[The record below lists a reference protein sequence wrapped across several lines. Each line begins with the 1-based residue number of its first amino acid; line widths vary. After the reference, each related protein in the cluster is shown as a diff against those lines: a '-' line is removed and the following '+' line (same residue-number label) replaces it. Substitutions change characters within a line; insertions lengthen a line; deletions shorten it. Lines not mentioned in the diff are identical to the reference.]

1 MLCFLMS
8 PQIFIPRKR
17 FPAAEAVKSFQL
29 QVNVAD
35 MALQMKLGS
44 LGFPI
49 ECEIAVGARK
59 FVKRCSKPIL
69 GGGCIRVSL
78 KLSHFKINKF
88 QLHIKRTVNFS
99 PNFTGLIYVH
109 PEFRCEVR
117 ALIEKQACCSIFL
130 SKFSGS
136 NFRFIRQIQK
146 FWHTMNQHVLMT
158 KFSRELLSSVNSE
171 IPKIFNYK

>member
-17 FPAAEAVKSFQL
+17 FPTAEAVKSFQL

-35 MALQMKLGS
+35 MAFQMKLGS

-49 ECEIAVGARK
+49 ESEIAVGARK

-78 KLSHFKINKF
+78 KLSNKF

-99 PNFTGLIYVH
+99 PNFPGLIYVH
-109 PEFRCEVR
+109 PEFSCEVR
-117 ALIEKQACCSIFL
+117 ALIEKQASCSIFL
-130 SKFSGS
+130 SKFSGP

-158 KFSRELLSSVNSE
+158 KFSR
-171 IPKIFNYK
+171 